1 MILSK
6 ELNAQ
11 VARFGKTR
19 SCSLTS
25 ELKNELAII
34 LFEIKGIRLNKS
46 CGTCIRNAMQDVI
59 NFMQNELRMETFIG
73 VRHDR
78 ANNTGDMTI
87 PDREEMAK
95 ENKQAAELLEQLDA
109 MSYADLKKY
118 AGVKGNIKRTKIYEL
133 IHLSSK

>member
-11 VARFGKTR
+11 VARFSRTR

-34 LFEIKGIRLNKS
+34 LYEIKGMRLNKS

-59 NFMQNELRMETFIG
+59 NFMQNEVRIERFIG
-73 VRHDR
+73 IRHEE
-78 ANNTGDMTI
+78 ANDDKDTVTDTRREAQALKERLDKMTY
-87 PDREEMAK
+87 K
-95 ENKQAAELLEQLDA
+95 E
-109 MSYADLKKY
+109 LKAF
-118 AGVKGNIKRTKIYEL
+118 AGVKGNIKREKIYEL
-133 IHLSSK
+133 IHLSK

>member
-11 VARFGKTR
+11 VARFGRTR

-59 NFMQNELRMETFIG
+59 NFMQNEVRIERFIG
-73 VRHDR
+73 IRHEEANDDR
-78 ANNTGDMTI
+78 DTVTDTR
-87 PDREEMAK
+87 REAQALK
-95 ENKQAAELLEQLDA
+95 ERLDK
-109 MSYADLKKY
+109 MSYKELKAF
-118 AGVKGNIKRTKIYEL
+118 AGVKGNIKREKIYEL
-133 IHLSSK
+133 IHLSK